1 MKKLIIATSVLF
13 AFSSVFSQ
21 SVGKFKVNPTPSPPT
36 PSQTKKSNSVN
47 VEPTIPTIPDSVL
60 SKPATDVSKPA
71 RTGSRRGKKKLS
83 AREIE
88 KKDSNLPLLS

>member
-1 MKKLIIATSVLF
+1 MKKLIIVTSVLF

-21 SVGKFKVNPTPSPPT
+21 PVGKFKVNKPPSPPT
-36 PSQTKKSNSVN
+36 PRPTKPNRVN

-71 RTGSRRGKKKLS
+71 RTGSGPGKKKLS

-88 KKDSNLPLLS
+88 KKD